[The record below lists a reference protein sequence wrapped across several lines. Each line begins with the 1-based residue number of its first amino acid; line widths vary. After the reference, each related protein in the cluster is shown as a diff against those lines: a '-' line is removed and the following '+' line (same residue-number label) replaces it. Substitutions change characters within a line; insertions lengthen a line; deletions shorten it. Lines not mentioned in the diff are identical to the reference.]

1 METRCPSL
9 PAVLAKHKVDGETCR
24 TLRVDREARL
34 LRWLEEYR
42 PDPTRPLSIVYMY
55 YDMLRRKTV
64 AEVSWTPP
72 TTLRC
77 GTALPTCDI
86 LCVVAKVIQR
96 SSCVWATLQSTKTAA
111 PETIVKVVPLDSI
124 SGRSP

>member
-42 PDPTRPLSIVYMY
+42 PDPARPLSIVYMY
-55 YDMLRRKTV
+55 YDTLTAGNV
-64 AEVSWTPP
+64 AEVSLDAAYNPMMRNCIT
-72 TTLRC
+72 
-77 GTALPTCDI
+77 D
-86 LCVVAKVIQR
+86 VVV
-96 SSCVWATLQSTKTAA
+96 
-111 PETIVKVVPLDSI
+111 
-124 SGRSP
+124 